1 MIAFD
6 LTATFRVVRSAEDQ
20 LDPIFMCFSFEDFG
34 DKLFSIIEIDFT
46 RDSSDSECPAK
57 SVDG

>member
-20 LDPIFMCFSFEDFG
+20 FDPVFLPLSFEDFG

-46 RDSSDSECPAK
+46 WDSSDAECPAK
-57 SVDG
+57 SVNR